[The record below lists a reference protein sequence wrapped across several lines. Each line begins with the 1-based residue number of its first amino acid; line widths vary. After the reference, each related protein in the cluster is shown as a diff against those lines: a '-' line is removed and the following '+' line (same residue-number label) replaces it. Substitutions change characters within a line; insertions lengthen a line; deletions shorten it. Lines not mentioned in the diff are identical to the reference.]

1 MNEKTI
7 KPPYSTYKAFA
18 GLIEELRSHEV
29 LPGAIDRGYLSK
41 RSGSEQS
48 ALIATLKW
56 FNLAD
61 TVGRPTEL
69 LRDYVAAD
77 ADSAEA
83 MFRKMVVDSYGSIT
97 DGSFALDSATTN
109 MLAEK
114 FREYGIGGSTLTK
127 SISFFLSAT
136 KDAGIKVSP
145 HAKAP
150 PAPPNGGSKRKAKA
164 PSPLPHTPPP
174 PTVDQATQGSRPKP
188 PRDSMVAIPIPIFG
202 GQDGVIYLPDH
213 MTAKQWESVIKMTE
227 FILQNYRETMAEE
240 PMPNPK
246 LEGDQ

>member
-7 KPPYSTYKAFA
+7 KPPYSTYKAYV

-48 ALIATLKW
+48 ALIATMKW
-56 FNLAD
+56 FKLIDGA
-61 TVGRPTEL
+61 GKPTQL

-77 ADSAEA
+77 GKAVPS
-83 MFRKMVVDSYGSIT
+83 MFREMVVTSYGSIT
-97 DGSFALDSATTN
+97 NGSFALDSAATN

-127 SISFFLSAT
+127 SISFFLSAA

-150 PAPPNGGSKRKAKA
+150 PAPSNGGTKRKVKT
-164 PSPLPHTPPP
+164 PTPLP
-174 PTVDQATQGSRPKP
+174 PTSSPAGLDLSGQGGRPKP
-188 PRDSMVAIPIPIFG
+188 PREGMVAIPIPIFG
-202 GQDGVIYLPDH
+202 GQDGV
-213 MTAKQWESVIKMTE
+213 M
-227 FILQNYRETMAEE
+227 R
-240 PMPNPK
+240 PMVGQRGLRQVRRPRARLRGNPRRPRPVPAYHGK
-246 LEGDQ
+246 KKNT